1 MCIRDSPNPAPINP
15 RLHTRHAGYTS
26 AGILGKAA
34 HNLSAALSAT
44 Y

>member
-1 MCIRDSPNPAPINP
+1 MYNYP
-15 RLHTRHAGYTS
+15 YTIPS
-26 AGILGKAA
+26 STLMAAGILGKAA